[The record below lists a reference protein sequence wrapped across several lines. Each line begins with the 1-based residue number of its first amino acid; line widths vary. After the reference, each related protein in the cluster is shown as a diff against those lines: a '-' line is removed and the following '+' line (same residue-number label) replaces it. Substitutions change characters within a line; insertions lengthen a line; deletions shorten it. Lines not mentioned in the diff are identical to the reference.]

1 MGMEEN
7 TKINDEMMAEAAGG
21 ANAGR
26 EPIEGVVLSA
36 WEDPFHDK
44 WLVETSPNNTRIA
57 SCDIIG
63 VELPGKRVKI
73 ALVAMGAFKIVEIL
87 D

>member
-21 ANAGR
+21 ANG
-26 EPIEGVVLSA
+26 EPHTLEGVVLRH
-36 WEDPFHDK
+36 WEDPWNDK

-73 ALVAMGAFKIVEIL
+73 ELVAMGAFKIVEIL